1 MCETGNGVRGKLG
14 LVWQQT
20 IASQKWRRWQG
31 RDAGEL
37 RTSKSSGGR
46 LWALQWG
53 AAPCTGW
60 GTSGRLV
67 AAAPRASGATGW
79 RGDTS
84 VGAEPAGGK
93 TQAEMDGDN
102 LRGLSSEQGESR

>member
-1 MCETGNGVRGKLG
+1 M
-14 LVWQQT
+14 
-20 IASQKWRRWQG
+20 
-31 RDAGEL
+31 
-37 RTSKSSGGR
+37 
-46 LWALQWG
+46 
-53 AAPCTGW
+53 
-60 GTSGRLV
+60 

-102 LRGLSSEQGESR
+102 LRGLSSKQGESR

>member
-1 MCETGNGVRGKLG
+1 M
-14 LVWQQT
+14 
-20 IASQKWRRWQG
+20 
-31 RDAGEL
+31 
-37 RTSKSSGGR
+37 
-46 LWALQWG
+46 
-53 AAPCTGW
+53 
-60 GTSGRLV
+60 

-84 VGAEPAGGK
+84 VGAEQAGGK